1 VAASSSTELVK
12 TTQEVAAELSWAQ
25 VHAFRLQRHHL
36 ARRTPK
42 KDLAR
47 VVGDIGGA
55 QAQLMS
61 AAELQIAVRTNCTVA
76 DVRRAL
82 WTDKTLV
89 KTWLMRGTLH
99 LASAE
104 DLPLY
109 TAATSRHWIH
119 IRPSWLKYMQ
129 VTEQE
134 LWKIVDEIS
143 AALDGKPL
151 TREELI
157 AVVGK
162 GKSERIRELLRSG
175 WGGMLKPAARNGRL
189 CFGPNR
195 GPSVTFVR
203 PSDWLGSW
211 HEVEPERALP
221 EVARRYLRAYGP
233 ATKIDFARWWGA
245 WPGIGN
251 AAWSALEGELVKVSV
266 EGARLDILGNDL
278 DAVGSA
284 QMEGAVQLLPAFDPY
299 VLGHA
304 TRDHLVERAQLA
316 KVSRTAGWISAV
328 VLVNGSVAGTWTH
341 VVARNTL
348 RVSVEP
354 FRRLQAAVTSDVRA
368 RAGELGR
375 ALGLEKTEVKFG

>member
-1 VAASSSTELVK
+1 MVASSSTEPLK
-12 TTQEVAAELSWAQ
+12 TTEDVAAELSWAQ
-25 VHAFRLQRHHL
+25 VHAFRLERHHL
-36 ARRTPK
+36 ARRMPK
-42 KDLAR
+42 KDLAK

-61 AAELQIAVRTNCTVA
+61 AAELQIAVRTDCTVA
-76 DVRRAL
+76 DVRKAL
-82 WTDKTLV
+82 WTDKSLV

-99 LASAE
+99 LASAK

-109 TAATSRHWIH
+109 TAATSRRWIRL
-119 IRPSWLKYMQ
+119 RPSWLEFMQ
-129 VTEQE
+129 VTEPE
-134 LWKIVDEIS
+134 FWKIVDRIS
-143 AALDGKPL
+143 AALDGTPM

-162 GKSERIRELLRSG
+162 GKSEHVRELLRSG

-195 GPSVTFVR
+195 GQSVTFVR

-233 ATKIDFARWWGA
+233 ATKVDFARWWGP

-251 AAWSALEGELVKVSV
+251 AAWSAIAGELVKVSV
-266 EGARLDILGNDL
+266 EGVRLDLLESDL
-278 DAVGSA
+278 DAVGKA
-284 QMEGAVQLLPAFDPY
+284 KMERAVQLLPAFDPY

-304 TRDHLVERAQLA
+304 TRDHLIERAQLA

-328 VLVNGSVAGTWTH
+328 VLLNGSVAGIWTH
-341 VVARNTL
+341 VVAKNTL

-354 FRRLQAAVTSDVRA
+354 FRRLQAAVTSEVRT
-368 RAGELGR
+368 RAGELAR